1 MNPRTHLLLLAM
13 SVAGAQAQDRKA
25 DAALSEGNALYR
37 QGDHAGAAAAYQR
50 AGTLAPADLR
60 PAFNLGD
67 ALYRQGDPA
76 AAQQQFE
83 RSAQESRDPADQAR
97 AYHNLGNSH
106 LAQQRPQQAIEAYRQ
121 ALRRDPSD
129 EDTRYNL
136 AYAQRKL
143 KQQQQQQNKDQQKPE
158 DQENKDQEQQQG
170 QDKKEQEQK
179 QDQEQQD
186 QQQQKPGEDG
196 RQEPQQQAQQP
207 QRMSREEAERLLDAL
222 DRQERDVQDK
232 VRQKM
237 RVPVRVPIEKDW

>member
-1 MNPRTHLLLLAM
+1 MNPRTHILLLAM

-60 PAFNLGD
+60 PTFNLGD

-83 RSAQESRDPADQAR
+83 RSARESRDPADQAR

-136 AYAQRKL
+136 AYAQRLL
-143 KQQQQQQNKDQQKPE
+143 KQQQQQQNKDQQKQE

-170 QDKKEQEQK
+170 QDKKDQE

-186 QQQQKPGEDG
+186 QQQQKPGEEG
-196 RQEPQQQAQQP
+196 RQDQQQQAQQP

-232 VRQKM
+232 VRQKL

>member
-1 MNPRTHLLLLAM
+1 MNPRSLALLLVAAT
-13 SVAGAQAQDRKA
+13 AGAQAQDRKA

-37 QGDHAGAAAAYQR
+37 KGDHAGAAAAYLR

-83 RSAQESRDPADQAR
+83 RSAQEARDPADQAR

-106 LAQQRPQQAIEAYRQ
+106 LAQQRPKEAITAYRE

-136 AYAQRKL
+136 AYAQRLL
-143 KQQQQQQNKDQQKPE
+143 KQQQQQQNKDQQKQE
-158 DQENKDQEQQQG
+158 DQEKKEQDQQQQG
-170 QDKKEQEQK
+170 QEKKEQDQE
-179 QDQEQQD
+179 QEQQD
-186 QQQQKPGEDG
+186 QQQQKPGEQG
-196 RQEPQQQAQQP
+196 KQEPQQQAQQP

-232 VRQKM
+232 VRQKL

>member
-1 MNPRTHLLLLAM
+1 MNPRTLVLLLT
-13 SVAGAQAQDRKA
+13 VAATGACAQERKA
-25 DAALSEGNALYR
+25 DAALIEGNALYR

-60 PAFNLGD
+60 PTFNLGD

-83 RSAQESRDPADQAR
+83 RSAQEARDPADQAR
-97 AYHNLGNSH
+97 AYHNLGNTH
-106 LAQQRPQQAIEAYRQ
+106 LAQQRPQQAIAAYRE

-136 AYAQRKL
+136 AYAQRML
-143 KQQQQQQNKDQQKPE
+143 KQQQQQQNKEQQKQD
-158 DQENKDQEQQQG
+158 DQEKKEQDQQQQG
-170 QDKKEQEQK
+170 EDKKEQ
-179 QDQEQQD
+179 DQQQ
-186 QQQQKPGEDG
+186 QEQQQKPGEEG
-196 RQEPQQQAQQP
+196 RQDPQQQAQQP

-232 VRQKM
+232 VRQKL

>member
-1 MNPRTHLLLLAM
+1 MNPRTHILLLAM

-60 PAFNLGD
+60 PTFNLGD

-136 AYAQRKL
+136 AYAQRML
-143 KQQQQQQNKDQQKPE
+143 KQQQQQQNKDQQKQE

-170 QDKKEQEQK
+170 QDKKDQEQQ
-179 QDQEQQD
+179 QDQQQD

-196 RQEPQQQAQQP
+196 RQEQQQQAQQP

-232 VRQKM
+232 VRQKL

>member
-1 MNPRTHLLLLAM
+1 MNPRILVLLLT
-13 SVAGAQAQDRKA
+13 VAATGACAQERKA
-25 DAALSEGNALYR
+25 DAALSEGNARYR

-60 PAFNLGD
+60 PTFNLGD

-83 RSAQESRDPADQAR
+83 RSAQGSSDPADQAR
-97 AYHNLGNSH
+97 AFHNLGNSH
-106 LAQQRPQQAIEAYRQ
+106 LAQQRPKEAIAAYRE

-136 AYAQRKL
+136 AYAQRML
-143 KQQQQQQNKDQQKPE
+143 KQQQQQQQQNKDQQKQE
-158 DQENKDQEQQQG
+158 DQE
-170 QDKKEQEQK
+170 KKEQEQ
-179 QDQEQQD
+179 DQQEKE
-186 QQQQKPGEDG
+186 QQQQKPGEQG
-196 RQEPQQQAQQP
+196 RQEPQQQSQQP

-232 VRQKM
+232 VRQKL